1 MQSAYSPTSTP
12 QTQTY
17 SQSYGQYSAKPRS
30 ASPVRYSPSSPRSQE
45 GSGVTY
51 AQIAPQED
59 SGVTYAQIAPRSE
72 RPIPGPQVPVQ
83 IKVSDLRSQPNPD
96 ARSPSNM
103 QPSPNQGQGLSRS
116 LPQQSYSPAS
126 LPQQS
131 YSPASQQYSV
141 SKLAGQPPGSSKEQE
156 VDDLTKMLMQGLEGT
171 KDPDFFGKMFF
182 NGEFLVFAK
191 DTPYPL
197 FMSHVVRKPV
207 LDHIRHKPGCPATE
221 DV

>member
-1 MQSAYSPTSTP
+1 MIDFFFLFLFPGSGRSSPYSSQYANISTMQSSYSPNSTP

-17 SQSYGQYSAKPRS
+17 SQSYGQYSAKPRNP
-30 ASPVRYSPSSPRSQE
+30 SPIGYSPSSPRSQE

-83 IKVSDLRSQPNPD
+83 IKVSDLRSKPNPD
-96 ARSPSNM
+96 ARSPTNM
-103 QPSPNQGQGLSRS
+103 QPSPNQGQVQSSR
-116 LPQQSYSPAS
+116 S

-141 SKLAGQPPGSSKEQE
+141 SRSSGPPLGNSKEQE

-171 KDPDFFGKMFF
+171 KDPDFFGKIICR
-182 NGEFLVFAK
+182 A
-191 DTPYPL
+191 T
-197 FMSHVVRKPV
+197 
-207 LDHIRHKPGCPATE
+207 RHFILNY
-221 DV
+221 